1 MDLSASMAR
10 MEPNDV
16 TGFIS
21 NALVERELVRP
32 ANLRSSS
39 KHTVLMR
46 LGNGDQKRISF
57 SFLLKN
63 QIPRNI
69 FKGIFSFSCW
79 NGLGK
84 QGMQWA
90 YALDSSS
97 NNAVWTKNGK
107 KRILILLSDTGG
119 GHKAS
124 AKAIQAALDLL
135 YPGVFE
141 CEIADIWTDHG
152 PYPFN
157 TFVSSYQWA
166 AKNPW
171 AWRFLYWYGAFPPTR
186 WLSQEW
192 SNAACQNAFNAYIE
206 SYRPDAVVSVHPLC
220 QEVPLRV
227 LNRMGGGTRKIPF
240 VTVVT
245 DLGGAHPTWFHKGV
259 DRCFVPGDAV
269 EEMALA
275 HGLSREQVHKHGL
288 PVRQGFW
295 DAGKKRGNNVEM
307 RKQLGLSNVPTVL
320 VVGGGDGVGGLFKTA
335 VSVGKSLSALGQ
347 PCQMVVVCGKNDKVR
362 AALERR
368 AWGPGLAVA
377 VQGFVSNMDDWMVA
391 ADCLVTKA
399 GPGTIAEAAIVGLP
413 TMLSSYLPGQEAGNV
428 PYVINSG
435 FGDYDADPRR
445 LGAKVAEL
453 LSDEAR
459 LKDMSAKA

>member
-1 MDLSASMAR
+1 M
-10 MEPNDV
+10 
-16 TGFIS
+16 
-21 NALVERELVRP
+21 
-32 ANLRSSS
+32 
-39 KHTVLMR
+39 K
-46 LGNGDQKRISF
+46 
-57 SFLLKN
+57 
-63 QIPRNI
+63 
-69 FKGIFSFSCW
+69 
-79 NGLGK
+79 
-84 QGMQWA
+84 WA
-90 YALDSSS
+90 HALDSSS

-124 AKAIQAALDLL
+124 AKAIQAALDIL

-192 SNAACQNAFNAYIE
+192 SSAACQNAFNAYIE

-307 RKQLGLSNVPTVL
+307 RKRLGLRSDAPPIL
-320 VVGGGDGVGGLFKTA
+320 RGVR
-335 VSVGKSLSALGQ
+335 SLPIPPQAAGRLLPAARAMGEPRAPQ
-347 PCQMVVVCGKNDKVR
+347 PLR
-362 AALERR
+362 E
-368 AWGPGLAVA
+368 LAPA
-377 VQGFVSNMDDWMVA
+377 R
-391 ADCLVTKA
+391 
-399 GPGTIAEAAIVGLP
+399 
-413 TMLSSYLPGQEAGNV
+413 
-428 PYVINSG
+428 
-435 FGDYDADPRR
+435 PR
-445 LGAKVAEL
+445 
-453 LSDEAR
+453 S
-459 LKDMSAKA
+459 